1 MSEEAA
7 RREAEEEAAS
17 REPDHD
23 EQLKMFQNRG
33 GASSGFQRSGGDD
46 MAEIAGVGAG
56 YGAQQSVAPTQ
67 RQSGIDDGALLSAF
81 AEPDVE
87 PTPTA
92 QPEPKSEP
100 QSIEPINRAS
110 VLSSGIEM
118 PTALG
123 GSPSS
128 KPVET
133 TPTPQPVV
141 VEPTPA
147 PVEQTTEVIGT
158 CGDCGQHYAVDMPIG
173 IEQAQIDCPKCGKR
187 STIRR

>member
-7 RREAEEEAAS
+7 RREAEEAAAS
-17 REPDHD
+17 HQPDHE
-23 EQLKMFQNRG
+23 EQLQMFQNRG
-33 GASSGFQRSGGDD
+33 GAASGFQRGAGDD

-56 YGAQQSVAPTQ
+56 YGAQQPVVSTQ
-67 RQSGIDDGALLSAF
+67 RQSGVDDDALLSAF

-87 PTPTA
+87 PTPAA
-92 QPEPKSEP
+92 QPEPEPEP
-100 QSIEPINRAS
+100 QKTEPTNRAS

-123 GSPSS
+123 GSPST
-128 KPVET
+128 KPVEI

-147 PVEQTTEVIGT
+147 PVEQTTEVVGI

-173 IEQAQIDCPKCGKR
+173 IEQAQIDCPKCGTR